1 MKRNNGTTKLGVTMF
16 VGALVTVWGCESVS
30 LIGRETIE
38 PGYEQRSDIER
49 RGDYDR
55 HDRFGRDTAQ
65 SHIYGTVQD
74 IDEGRREIRLRTDDG
89 RTTVVRY
96 DSRTRFF
103 DANRDRDIEVAS
115 LRTGD
120 SVAIQLERNS
130 GGEQYANAIRVEDR
144 RGSWWR

>member
-1 MKRNNGTTKLGVTMF
+1 MKLGNWTAKLGVTMF
-16 VGALVTVWGCESVS
+16 LGALGTVWGCESVS
-30 LIGRETIE
+30 LIGRDTIE
-38 PGYEQRSDIER
+38 PGYEQRSDIDR
-49 RGDYDR
+49 R
-55 HDRFGRDTAQ
+55 DRFGRDTAQ
-65 SHIYGTVQD
+65 NHIYGTVQD
-74 IDEGRREIRLRTDDG
+74 IDERRREIRLRTDDR

-130 GGEQYANAIRVEDR
+130 GDEQYANAIRVEDR